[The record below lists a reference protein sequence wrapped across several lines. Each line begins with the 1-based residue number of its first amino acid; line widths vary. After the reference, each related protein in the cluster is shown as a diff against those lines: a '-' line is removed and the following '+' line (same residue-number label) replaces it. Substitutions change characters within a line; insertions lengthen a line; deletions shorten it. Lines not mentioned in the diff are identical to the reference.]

1 MKTRLVILLA
11 MLTALA
17 AVAQPPARRAAQS
30 TQNAAPTAQPAG
42 SAYRPF
48 PVAAPQPADAAW
60 RRDVYRQLD
69 LKKEANSVLYYP
81 TVPADGRMNL
91 YTYLFRQILR
101 GQIKAYEYDLSGNE
115 NFSPDKQ
122 VKGKALMD
130 QFKIFYESKDGR
142 LRVNDVDLRSDEVQ
156 VYFVKE
162 SIYYDQHTSTFRT
175 RITALCPVMRKGD
188 AEIGGNDQLYPMFW
202 VKYEDAAPYF
212 AKLMLMG
219 SSLNNAAQI
228 SADDFFTLGR
238 YEGDIYKTTNL
249 QDRILADY
257 CPTDSALTAERSR
270 IERELSDVQ
279 RHVWRGDS
287 VPPAASDTL
296 AADSAAV
303 KPRTAAARRTTT
315 TRRST
320 PAAKSAK
327 TAEPKAAV
335 TAKRERTARQP
346 RAASSGAG
354 FSVRRER
361 H

>member
-1 MKTRLVILLA
+1 MKAYLVILIS
-11 MLTALA
+11 ALSVLS
-17 AVAQPPARRAAQS
+17 AVAQPPVRRAAQ
-30 TQNAAPTAQPAG
+30 TAEKKTETVSAAG

-48 PVAAPQPADAAW
+48 PVAAPQPADAVW

-69 LKKEANSVLYYP
+69 LKKEANAVLYYP
-81 TVPADGRMNL
+81 TTPADGRMNL
-91 YTYLFRQILR
+91 YIYLFRQILR

-130 QFKIFYESKDGR
+130 QFNIFYESKDGR

-156 VYFVKE
+156 VYFIKE

-188 AEIGGNDQLYPMFW
+188 AAFGGSDQLYPMFW
-202 VKYEDAAPYF
+202 VKYEDAAPYL
-212 AKLMLMG
+212 AKLMLMS
-219 SSLNNAAQI
+219 SSLNNAAQV

-238 YEGDIYKTTNL
+238 YDGDIYKVTNL

-257 CPTDSALTAERSR
+257 CPTDSSLAAERGR

-287 VPPAASDTL
+287 VPPAPADTL
-296 AADSAAV
+296 AADSAMVRPQAASV
-303 KPRTAAARRTTT
+303 RRTAPVRRTA
-315 TRRST
+315 ST
-320 PAAKSAK
+320 AKSGTTSK
-327 TAEPKAAV
+327 PKAAV
-335 TAKRERTARQP
+335 TTKRERSQRQP

-354 FSVRRER
+354 FSVRRQR